1 MNNFEKGLLKN
12 IIDYALERVDVC
24 THLYV
29 QIKSESVKDE
39 IMQCT
44 LNFINQDE
52 RSKLEEF
59 DEIETIKVSYEIRE
73 RDLFD
78 FGDEIHFFY
87 ENGPLGVIQI
97 DNKSISYT
105 QSQQKALK
113 TLMKTSKRYTYIRE
127 AFDWYS
133 REKAFYRI
141 AELLEDHLIAWEE
154 KSREVLEFDDEEIHR
169 VKYGAEYGDENF
181 TLSMS
186 EEHLEEIWDS
196 IEDHSAILPMLEI
209 KIGDYYENIISHL
222 TVEELETIY
231 MRKPSV
237 IEFKDVLVRTAN
249 AQCIEKSH
257 VVEEINA
264 TVNILKRGT
273 SHREEYV
280 LKAYYCRNCNRC
292 YILENE
298 FIRLKRIGT
307 ICCKVINLNDLKQ
320 SGDWGWAN
328 QSILRQYGYTV
339 NQSDNLSRIERQTIL
354 DLVISNEVMSRDEV
368 IDFLE
373 WLLNRNSGNRNMD
386 QAIKKWNED
395 IDYLRGGKYPKA
407 TNFKIRNIFESK

>member
-1 MNNFEKGLLKN
+1 MNNFEKSLLKN
-12 IIDYALERVDVC
+12 IIDYALERMDVC
-24 THLYV
+24 AHLYV
-29 QIKSESVKDE
+29 QVKSESVEDE
-39 IMQCT
+39 IIQCT
-44 LNFINQDE
+44 LNFINQGE
-52 RSKLEEF
+52 GSKLEKF
-59 DEIETIKVSYEIRE
+59 DEIETIEVSYRMNEK
-73 RDLFD
+73 DLFD

-105 QSQQKALK
+105 QSHQRALK
-113 TLMKTSKRYTYIRE
+113 TLMRTNKRYTYICE

-133 REKAFYRI
+133 REKAFSRI
-141 AELLEDHLIAWEE
+141 AELLGDRLIAWEE
-154 KSREVLEFDDEEIHR
+154 KSREVIEFDDEEIHR
-169 VKYGAEYGDENF
+169 VKYEAEYGDEKF

-231 MRKPSV
+231 IEKPSV

-257 VVEEINA
+257 IVKEINA

-273 SHREEYV
+273 SHREAYV

-298 FIRLKRIGT
+298 FIKLKRIGT
-307 ICCKVINLNDLKQ
+307 ICCKIINLNDLNQ
-320 SGDWGWAN
+320 SGNWGWAN

-354 DLVISNEVMSRDEV
+354 DLVISNEVMSRDDV